1 MDLFV
6 ISDLNES
13 FFAGHN
19 PDLLIHVKTKYLF
32 PVHLPELLRGKGNF
46 SGKFVF
52 RRYKPSYQHLYCGLK
67 TGLKSLLGHNAAA
80 LTGGKLVRFKGGY
93 GFRELPIFWRRSS
106 SAIEAL
112 WLSCFWCS
120 LCVLNTLGS

>member
-6 ISDLNES
+6 VGDLNES

-19 PDLLIHVKTKYLF
+19 PDLLIHIKTKYLF

-52 RRYKPSYQHLYCGLK
+52 RRYKPGYQHLYCGLK

-80 LTGGKLVRFKGGY
+80 LTGGKLVRFKGGH
-93 GFRELPIFWRRSS
+93 GFRGIAHFLAQEF
-106 SAIEAL
+106 
-112 WLSCFWCS
+112 
-120 LCVLNTLGS
+120 LCH